1 MDTTSNKADLD
12 SGKDTGRVDDVQRD
26 RAKSTNPDS
35 NPDPITGAPG
45 SHPLGTAA
53 GATVGGL
60 GAAAAGAAIGT
71 AVAPGIG
78 TTVGAVIGVVVG
90 AAGGGVAGHDI
101 AESVNPSVE
110 DAYWR
115 ENYQT
120 RPYASAA
127 QAYDEWA
134 PAYRYGWESRSR
146 HGDQTFEDVED
157 DLASGW
163 DTAKFNSSLDWTRA
177 KSATRDAWERIGR
190 SSRSEVR
197 NRDSSDIGSNPNVS
211 GSNPDAFA
219 GSDTIKKAGDKLRDV
234 GR

>member
-26 RAKSTNPDS
+26 RAKSTNPDA

-101 AESVNPSVE
+101 AEGVNPSVE

-120 RPYASAA
+120 RPYASAGH
-127 QAYDEWA
+127 AYDEWA
-134 PAYRYGWESRSR
+134 PAYRYGWESRTR

-157 DLASGW
+157 DLGSGW
-163 DTAKFNSSLDWTRA
+163 DTAKSNSSLDWTQA
-177 KSATRDAWERIGR
+177 KPATRDAWERIDR
-190 SSRSEVR
+190 SAWSEVR
-197 NRDSSDIGSNPNVS
+197 DSDSTDS
-211 GSNPDAFA
+211 GSNPDVSASNPGVSG